1 MDLSNLKAPQG
12 ANRSRK
18 RLGRGP
24 GSGVG
29 KTAGKGHKGQKARAG
44 GGIRRGFEGG
54 QMPLQRRLPK
64 RGFYNRFAR
73 EVVALNVRDLE
84 KFFEDGDTVSI
95 ETLFERG
102 LVPAR
107 KQDDGTVTLK
117 ADFLKI
123 LGDGEITKKLTVHA
137 HKFSASASSK
147 IEAAGGSVVT
157 IEAPT
162 KAEGDEAAD
171 A

>member
-64 RGFYNRFAR
+64 RGFYNHFAR
-73 EVVALNVRDLE
+73 EVVALNVRDL
-84 KFFEDGDTVSI
+84 DVSSGA
-95 ETLFERG
+95 ETRI
-102 LVPAR
+102 
-107 KQDDGTVTLK
+107 
-117 ADFLKI
+117 LKI
-123 LGDGEITKKLTVHA
+123 SEHY
-137 HKFSASASSK
+137 
-147 IEAAGGSVVT
+147 
-157 IEAPT
+157 
-162 KAEGDEAAD
+162 
-171 A
+171 